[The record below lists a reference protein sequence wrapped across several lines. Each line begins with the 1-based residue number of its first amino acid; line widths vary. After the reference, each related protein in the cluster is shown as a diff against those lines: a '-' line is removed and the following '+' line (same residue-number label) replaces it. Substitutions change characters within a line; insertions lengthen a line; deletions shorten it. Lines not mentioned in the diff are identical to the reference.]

1 MKSVATIVTG
11 EKEKERDVIPPAA
24 GTKRHLC
31 NWTSKKRRGGD
42 PPAVR
47 DGKVAGIRIISMQT

>member
-11 EKEKERDVIPPAA
+11 EKEKERNVIPPAA

-31 NWTSKKRRGGD
+31 NWTSKKQGGD
-42 PPAVR
+42 L
-47 DGKVAGIRIISMQT
+47 DGARTVMLQEFEEFQGK